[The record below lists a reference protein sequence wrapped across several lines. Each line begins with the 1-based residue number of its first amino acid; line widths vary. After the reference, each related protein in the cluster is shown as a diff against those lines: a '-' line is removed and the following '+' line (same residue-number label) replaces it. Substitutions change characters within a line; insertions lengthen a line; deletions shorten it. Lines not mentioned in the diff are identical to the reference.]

1 MPQNLVRDVTTAMTN
16 INFVGFEGRV
26 RQLVIGLLE
35 DPIKRMTSYDE
46 LMTRMNAGIQRNIR
60 RTHELD
66 FIL

>member
-1 MPQNLVRDVTTAMTN
+1 MTN

-35 DPIKRMTSYDE
+35 DPIKRMTGYDD
-46 LMTRMNAGIQRNIR
+46 LMARMNTAIQRNIR